1 MNPTQDEIRHWP
13 LGPEQRMLPDDGATH
28 FVTAR
33 ADVRIEPQRLERAL
47 AAVAER
53 HQSLRFAYRTLAGYR
68 GLRQQEQDGAPVT
81 VTTADAT
88 LATASLAELLA
99 VARKTLPDTGAG
111 QTIVATIIHTGES
124 SSVIALNV
132 AALAADQASLPLLW
146 RDLGLAYDGKPD
158 EEEVFQYSQYVEW
171 RLDLDDDS
179 EAAQGR
185 AYWDDYLKRHAGA
198 VVPQLCYRGEP
209 AVAGL
214 DGDSVARAE
223 IDADVL
229 ARIEQAA
236 SALGADLETALQ
248 LAWWLLLA
256 RLQGS
261 GHVLGGWLHDC
272 RRDYEVMAGA
282 IGVFDKVMPVAIE
295 ASPESGF
302 GDLLSTFT
310 ETLEA
315 HRGAQ
320 EYCAASAPAIG
331 FVFMQPQAG
340 ASTWRADP
348 LPGPGAPFELALRV
362 VHGGQT
368 SVALHAT
375 AARYAQQD
383 VACLLQQ
390 YLALLDGLSRQ
401 PEMTLAEVPLP
412 AGVVGD
418 GAGAVDIGTVS
429 VGERIA
435 QLAASSPD
443 APAIIDSGMTLS
455 YLELDR
461 KAGRVARWMA
471 EQGVG
476 RGDLVAL
483 NLERSSDFVVALLAA
498 WRLGAGYLPLDPHW
512 PSGRRDAILA
522 DARPALLLHASEA
535 AMLAAEAD
543 WPRQFGLDGLDGL
556 RDTPT
561 SIDDVAPRS
570 RNDAADVAYVLYTSG
585 STGTPKG
592 VIVEHGQ
599 LLNYV
604 AGASRAMELA
614 ASRRWALTG
623 TVAADLGNTALF
635 GALYNGACL
644 VVAGSA
650 DMQDAPSFARFLRT
664 HAIDAVKMVPSHLEA
679 LLDGDDAVLPRL
691 VVLGGEAAPA
701 ALIARMLRLEPA
713 CRIYNHYG
721 PTETTVGVMIH
732 AVDGAAPPAPVLPLS
747 AVLPNCRIEVLDA
760 QLRPVPAGSL
770 GEIYIG
776 GAQLARGYLN
786 GAGGSAFIDDPR
798 HPGQRLYRSGDL
810 AWLLPNGAVLLAGR
824 ADHQVK
830 IRGYRVEPAE
840 IEAALLAAP
849 AVRQGVVLALPD
861 EAGQTGLLAV
871 AVLDDGAQDAEAL
884 IKAHLAARL
893 PTHML
898 PARYVF
904 VAALPRLAN
913 GKIDRAAL
921 AESAPLQRRAQ
932 LVAPRDA
939 LEFVLADCMA
949 GLLGRQEIGVDEDF
963 FDAGGH
969 SLLVIK
975 LTARIRKLLKVE
987 IAPGLVFD
995 HATVEAL
1002 ARLLRATS
1010 ADATQLDKLAEA
1022 QRRLAL
1028 LTPEQRAAL
1037 LERSRQGKAA

>member
-13 LGPEQRMLPDDGATH
+13 LGPEQRVLPDGGAAH

-33 ADVRIEPQRLERAL
+33 ADVRIEPLRLERAL

-68 GLRQQEQDGAPVT
+68 GLRQQEQEGASVT
-81 VTTADAT
+81 VTLADAAS
-88 LATASLAELLA
+88 ATQSLAQLLA
-99 VARKTLPDTGAG
+99 VARQAVPDTGAG
-111 QTIVATIIHTGES
+111 QTIVATIIHTGAS

-146 RDLGLAYDGKPD
+146 RDLSLAYEGALDQ
-158 EEEVFQYSQYVEW
+158 EEVFQYSQYVEW
-171 RLDLDDDS
+171 RLDLDDDP
-179 EAAQGR
+179 EAAQGG

-198 VVPQLCYRGEP
+198 VAPQMCYRIEP
-209 AVAGL
+209 PVAGL

-229 ARIEQAA
+229 ARIERTA
-236 SALGADLETALQ
+236 SARGADLETALQ

-272 RRDYEVMAGA
+272 RRDYEVMRGA
-282 IGVFDKVMPVAIE
+282 VGVFDKVMPVAIE
-295 ASPESGF
+295 LSPASGF
-302 GDLLSTFT
+302 GDLLASFA
-310 ETLEA
+310 EALEA

-320 EYCAASAPAIG
+320 EYCAASSPAIG
-331 FVFMQPQAG
+331 FVFMEQQEG
-340 ASTWRADP
+340 ATTWRADP
-348 LPGPGAPFELALRV
+348 LPGPVVPFELALRV
-362 VHGGQT
+362 VRGGQT
-368 SVALHAT
+368 SAALHAA

-383 VACLLQQ
+383 LACLLQQ
-390 YLALLDGLSRQ
+390 YVALLDGLSHQ
-401 PEMTLAEVPLP
+401 PDTTLAELSLP
-412 AGVVGD
+412 AGVVGK
-418 GAGAVDIGTVS
+418 GAGGVDLGAVS

-435 QLAASSPD
+435 QLAASCPD
-443 APAIIDSGMTLS
+443 APAVVDNGVTLS

-461 KAGRVARWMA
+461 QAGRMARWMA

-476 RGDLVAL
+476 HGDLVAL
-483 NLERSSDFVVALLAA
+483 NLERSGDFVVVLLAA

-512 PSGRRDAILA
+512 PAGRRDAILA
-522 DARPALLLHASEA
+522 DARPTLLLHANEA
-535 AMLAAEAD
+535 AMQAAGTD
-543 WPRQFGLDGLDGL
+543 WPAQFGLDSL
-556 RDTPT
+556 RCTLAT
-561 SIDDVAPRS
+561 LAGVAPLPLGV
-570 RNDAADVAYVLYTSG
+570 DDVAYVLYTSG
-585 STGTPKG
+585 STGMPKG

-644 VVAGSA
+644 VVAGGA

-691 VVLGGEAAPA
+691 VVLGGEATPA

-732 AVDGAAPPAPVLPLS
+732 AVDGAALSAAVLPLS
-747 AVLPNCRIEVLDA
+747 TVLPNCRIELLDA
-760 QLRPVPAGSL
+760 QLRPVPAGAL

-786 GAGGSAFIDDPR
+786 GAGGSAFVDDAR
-798 HPGQRLYRSGDL
+798 QPGQRLYRSGDL

-840 IEAALLAAP
+840 IEAALLALP
-849 AVRQGVVLALPD
+849 NVRQGVVLAVPD
-861 EAGQTGLLAV
+861 ESGQTGLLAV
-871 AVLDDGAQDAEAL
+871 AVLDDGAQDAEAM

-893 PTHML
+893 PAHML

-904 VAALPRLAN
+904 VPALPRLAN

-921 AESAPLQRRAQ
+921 AASAPLQRRAQ

-939 LEFVLADCMA
+939 LEYVLADCMA

-1010 ADATQLDKLAEA
+1010 ADAAQLDKLAEA

>member
-1 MNPTQDEIRHWP
+1 MNATQDEIRHWP

-33 ADVRIEPQRLERAL
+33 ADVRIEPLRLERAL
-47 AAVAER
+47 ATVAER
-53 HQSLRFAYRTLAGYR
+53 HQSLRFAYRALAGYR
-68 GLRQQEQDGAPVT
+68 GLRQQEQDGASVK

-88 LATASLAELLA
+88 SASATLAELLA
-99 VARKTLPDTGAG
+99 VARKTVPDTGAG

-124 SSVIALNV
+124 SSAIALNV

-146 RDLGLAYDGKPD
+146 RDLSLAYDGKLD

-171 RLDLDDDS
+171 RRDLDDDS

-209 AVAGL
+209 AVAGS
-214 DGDSVARAE
+214 DGDSVARAV

-229 ARIEQAA
+229 ARIEQTA
-236 SALGADLETALQ
+236 SARGAGLETALQ

-282 IGVFDKVMPVAIE
+282 VGVFDKVMPVAIE
-295 ASPESGF
+295 SSPESGF
-302 GDLLSTFT
+302 GDLLAAFA

-320 EYCAASAPAIG
+320 EYCATSAPAIG
-331 FVFMQPQAG
+331 FVFMEPQDG
-340 ASTWRADP
+340 ASAWSADP
-348 LPGPGAPFELALRV
+348 LPGPGGAFELALRV

-390 YLALLDGLSRQ
+390 YVALLDGLSRQ
-401 PEMTLAEVPLP
+401 PDMTLAEVSLP
-412 AGVVGD
+412 AGMVGD
-418 GAGAVDIGTVS
+418 GAGAVDLGTVS

-443 APAIIDSGMTLS
+443 APAIIDNGVTLT

-461 KAGRVARWMA
+461 QAGRLARWMA

-483 NLERSSDFVVALLAA
+483 NLERSSHFVVGLLAA

-535 AMLAAEAD
+535 AMLTAAAD
-543 WPRQFGLDGLDGL
+543 WPRQFGLDGL
-556 RDTPT
+556 RDTAT
-561 SIDDVAPRS
+561 SIADVAPQP

-644 VVAGSA
+644 VVAGAA

-732 AVDGAAPPAPVLPLS
+732 AVDGAAPSAPVLPLS

-798 HPGQRLYRSGDL
+798 RPGQRLYRSGDL

-849 AVRQGVVLALPD
+849 GVRQGVVLAVPD
-861 EAGQTGLLAV
+861 EAGKTGLLAV

-884 IKAHLAARL
+884 IKGHLAARL

-921 AESAPLQRRAQ
+921 AASAPLQRRAQ

-1002 ARLLRATS
+1002 ARLLRTTS
-1010 ADATQLDKLAEA
+1010 ADAAQLDKLAEA

>member
-1 MNPTQDEIRHWP
+1 MNTTQDDAQHWP
-13 LGPEQRMLPDDGATH
+13 LGPEQRMLPEGATR
-28 FVTAR
+28 FITAR
-33 ADVRIEPQRLERAL
+33 ANVRIEPQRLERAL
-47 AAVAER
+47 AAVAAR
-53 HQSLRFAYRTLAGYR
+53 HQSLRFAYRTLPGYR
-68 GLRQQEQDGAPVT
+68 GLRQQEQDAASVT
-81 VTTADAT
+81 VTLADA
-88 LATASLAELLA
+88 ASGAHGMTELLDM
-99 VARKTLPDTGAG
+99 ARRSLPDIAAG
-111 QTIVATIIHTGES
+111 LTIAATIIHTGES
-124 SSVIALNV
+124 SSTIALNV
-132 AALAADQASLPLLW
+132 AALAADQGSLSLLW
-146 RDLGLAYDGKPD
+146 RDLSAAYEGKLD
-158 EEEVFQYSQYVEW
+158 LEEVFQYSQYVEW
-171 RLDLDDDS
+171 RRDLDDDP
-179 EAAQGR
+179 EAEQGR

-198 VVPQLCYRGEP
+198 VAPQLCYRGEP
-209 AVAGL
+209 PVVGV
-214 DGDSVARAE
+214 DGYHAPSVE
-223 IDADVL
+223 IDAGVM
-229 ARIEQAA
+229 ARLEQAA
-236 SALGADLETALQ
+236 SARGADLETALQ

-261 GHVLGGWLHDC
+261 GHVLGGWQHDC
-272 RRDYEVMAGA
+272 RRDYEVMQGA
-282 IGVFDKVMPVAIE
+282 IGVFDKVMPIAIE
-295 ASPESGF
+295 LTPEARF
-302 GDLLSTFT
+302 GDLLAALA

-320 EYCAASAPAIG
+320 EYCAASAPTIG
-331 FVFMQPQAG
+331 FVFMEQSQDTA
-340 ASTWRADP
+340 AWRADP
-348 LPGPGAPFELALRV
+348 LPGPGTIFELALQV
-362 VHGGQT
+362 VGGSQPSAT
-368 SVALHAT
+368 LHAA
-375 AARYAQQD
+375 AARYARQD
-383 VACLLQQ
+383 AACLLQQ
-390 YLALLDGLSRQ
+390 YVAMIDGLSRQ
-401 PEMTLAEVPLP
+401 PDMPTAEVSLP
-412 AGVVGD
+412 AGAVGGD
-418 GAGAVDIGTVS
+418 AGGVDLGTVS

-435 QLAASSPD
+435 QLAASTPD
-443 APAIIDSGMTLS
+443 APAVVDGGETLS

-461 KAGRVARWMA
+461 RSGRLARWMT

-512 PSGRRDAILA
+512 PAGRRDAILA
-522 DARPALLLHASEA
+522 DARPALLLHAGEA
-535 AMLAAEAD
+535 AMQAAGAN
-543 WPRQFGLDGLDGL
+543 WPKQFGLDSL
-556 RDTPT
+556 RGTLAA
-561 SIDDVAPRS
+561 IADVAPPRV
-570 RNDAADVAYVLYTSG
+570 NTAGDVAYVLYTSG

-592 VIVEHGQ
+592 VVVEHGQ

-644 VVAGSA
+644 VVARGA

-679 LLDGDDAVLPRL
+679 LLDGDDAVLPQL

-701 ALIARMLRLEPA
+701 ALIARMLRLAPA

-732 AVDGAAPPAPVLPLS
+732 AVGGAARSSAVLPLS
-747 AVLPNCRIEVLDA
+747 TVLPNCRIEVLDA
-760 QLRPVPAGSL
+760 QSRPVPAGAL
-770 GEIYIG
+770 GEIHIG

-786 GAGGSAFIDDPR
+786 GTGAAAFIDDAR
-798 HPGQRLYRSGDL
+798 RPGQRLYRSGDL
-810 AWLLPNGAVLLAGR
+810 AWLLPNGSVLLAGR

-849 AVRQGVVLALPD
+849 AVRQGVVLAVPD

-871 AVLDDGAQDAEAL
+871 AVLDDGAQDAEAV
-884 IKAHLAARL
+884 IKSHLAARL
-893 PTHML
+893 PAHML

-904 VAALPRLAN
+904 VPALPRLAN

-921 AESAPLQRRAQ
+921 AASAPLQRRAQ
-932 LVAPRDA
+932 LLSPRDA

-949 GLLGRQEIGVDEDF
+949 GLLGREEIGVGEDF

-995 HATVEAL
+995 HATAEAL
-1002 ARLLRATS
+1002 ALLLRTTS
-1010 ADATQLDKLAEA
+1010 ADAVQLDKLAEA

-1028 LTPEQRAAL
+1028 LTPEERAAL